1 VSDRLRPRSAL
12 PAGDPHDAAA
22 REERHRVLIDL
33 LGAYADGELPSETAS
48 QIDAHLVGC
57 ARCRRE
63 LDVHETMRRRL
74 AAEPPAAAS
83 PALRARIA
91 AAVAAA
97 PAPVA
102 ASAIAP
108 SVARRAVE
116 STTER
121 RWMALAV
128 AALLSVAAGAAVW
141 RVRADG
147 PDARTARAMRPL
159 PTTAGVP
166 LLRDVVADYR
176 RVVAGDL
183 PGRARDLGAARGA
196 VPFAVEPLRAPA
208 LRLLGVWTTD
218 LGGEPAAVLAYRW
231 HDALVLQYVVSEE
244 RFFRAPALRSAVAAG
259 HVAGATD
266 GAQHVVAWPTDAAGT
281 VLVADL
287 PLDALAVTLRTERV
301 ANQPAGSAD

>member
-1 VSDRLRPRSAL
+1 VSDRFDPRSAL
-12 PAGDPHDAAA
+12 PAGDPHEEAA

-102 ASAIAP
+102 PPAP
-108 SVARRAVE
+108 ALQRVR
-116 STTER
+116 STTR
-121 RWMALAV
+121 RWMTLAA
-128 AALLSVAAGAAVW
+128 AALLVVGASGTAVW
-141 RVRADG
+141 RMRADA
-147 PDARTARAMRPL
+147 PEARAARAMRPL
-159 PTTAGVP
+159 PAMAGVP

-183 PGRARDLGAARGA
+183 PGRARDLGATRGA

-208 LRLLGVWTTD
+208 LRLLGVWTTE

-244 RFFRAPALRSAVAAG
+244 RFFRTPALRAAVAAG
-259 HVAGATD
+259 HMAGGID

-287 PLDALAVTLRTERV
+287 PIGALAVTLRTDRV
-301 ANQPAGSAD
+301 ANTPTGSAD

>member
-1 VSDRLRPRSAL
+1 MSDRSRPQSAL
-12 PAGDPHDAAA
+12 PAGDPHDAAV

-33 LGAYADGELPSETAS
+33 LGAYGDGELPSETAS

-74 AAEPPAAAS
+74 ATEPPAAAS

-102 ASAIAP
+102 PPTPRRVGVAS
-108 SVARRAVE
+108 STRR
-116 STTER
+116 R
-121 RWMALAV
+121 MALSA
-128 AALLSVAAGAAVW
+128 AALLGIAGGTAVW
-141 RVRADG
+141 RARADG
-147 PDARTARAMRPL
+147 PDARAARAMRPL

-166 LLRDVVADYR
+166 LLRDAVADYR

-183 PGRARDLGAARGA
+183 PGRARDLGAARSA
-196 VPFAVEPLRAPA
+196 VSFAVEPLRAPA
-208 LRLLGVWTTD
+208 LRLLGVWTTN

-244 RFFRAPALRSAVAAG
+244 RFFRAPALRAAVATG
-259 HVAGATD
+259 HVAGGTD
-266 GAQHVVAWPTDAAGT
+266 GAQHVVAWPTAAAGT

-287 PLDALAVTLRTERV
+287 PLGALAVTLRTERV